1 MNLST
6 RQKQVTDIEDRLLV
20 AKGGRRVGEGRTGS
34 LGLADANYY
43 MLYIGWINNEV
54 RLCSAWNYIQY
65 RVINHKGKEYEKECI
80 CV

>member
-6 RQKQVTDIEDRLLV
+6 RQKQAHRHRGQ
-20 AKGGRRVGEGRTGS
+20 AFGCQGGRRVGEGRTGS

-65 RVINHKGKEYEKECI
+65 RVINQKGKEYEKGCI

>member
-6 RQKQVTDIEDRLLV
+6 RQKQAYRHRGQTCGCQ
-20 AKGGRRVGEGRTGS
+20 GGRRVGEGRTGS

-54 RLCSAWNYIQY
+54 RLCSAWNCVQY
-65 RVINHKGKEYEKECI
+65 RVINHKGKEYEKERI